1 MKNPVYEQMQAGV
14 LHLSRLILWVNR
26 ALGRQLA
33 VLKFALYL
41 GFVPL
46 FLPTWPCAASPFPS

>member
-41 GFVPL
+41 GFVL
-46 FLPTWPCAASPFPS
+46 VFLPT